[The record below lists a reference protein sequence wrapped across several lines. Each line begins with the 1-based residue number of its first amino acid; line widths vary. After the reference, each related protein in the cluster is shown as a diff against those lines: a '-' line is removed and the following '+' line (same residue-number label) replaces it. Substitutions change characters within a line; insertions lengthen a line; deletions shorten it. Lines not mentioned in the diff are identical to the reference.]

1 MPMVFRFELIL
12 KDTHGIVDD
21 LTGEAVMEM
30 ADALYEAG
38 CDDCT
43 PGKSCGVIRV
53 MFDREAESLEAAIRS
68 AIRDV
73 HSAGYQVDEAR
84 SDDQALFDQINQQLA
99 GGSLVTS

>member
-1 MPMVFRFELIL
+1 MIFRFELIL
-12 KDTHGIVDD
+12 KDTDGIIGD

-30 ADALYEAG
+30 AEALYEAG

-53 MFDREAESLEAAIRS
+53 MFNREAGSLEAAIRS

-73 HSAGYQVDEAR
+73 HSAGYQVDHVR
-84 SDDQALFDQINQQLA
+84 SDEQTLFDQINEQLA
-99 GGSLVTS
+99 GGSLVAN